1 MARTALRKKTPHR
14 ASFGQARPA
23 TWDNGIDLVL
33 RGYWL
38 HESQSIRVEV
48 PIFQHAFHPKISH
61 TDLDVR
67 QNVTYRAIVL
77 PSMSTLREH
86 GINAEKA
93 AIIVETVVHP
103 RNIRNYNYFRSDYPA
118 LVKGIAKRDNTL
130 LILPANDIP
139 SARMKR
145 KNVLGFLRMA
155 FTPLFIKG
163 KHYTSGRMN
172 MFMAAPPGSTRKF
185 QAAFNFGEADEKV
198 RDTVN
203 EWHPGVDRVRTSRKR
218 GPRPAYNRRQQR
230 IAAEVIAETSER
242 LRTDLFPIM
251 ADKLDVPKH
260 SSQGK
265 ELEAWLAK
273 PATSRDLLKRTQRN
287 GRTAVKTWVNQVL
300 APKVK
305 EIVGSELNIAAENA
319 GRWVVRQ
326 MLAASVAM
334 ILDAIQGSRLGAG
347 EGFLGQS
354 LRKLEFNAVVDP
366 TSIGSGQLNYKN
378 MPKSTYEQL
387 RRVKE
392 QVLALYGMKTGDG
405 GIDPEQVFKLDVNP
419 TRNPPVTINM
429 RQGAELKHA
438 ALNNP
443 SAIGKLAADEE
454 SAAKGHPL
462 NQQFLQHLS
471 YRILPPLRTEI
482 NDWYKAGMP
491 SSYDSFSGM
500 Y

>member
-14 ASFGQARPA
+14 AAFGQARPA
-23 TWDNGIDLVL
+23 TWDNGTDLVL

-38 HESQSIRVEV
+38 HDKQPIRVEV

-67 QNVTYRAIVL
+67 QNISYRAIVL
-77 PSMSTLREH
+77 PSMSDLRAH
-86 GINAEKA
+86 GINAERA
-93 AIIVETVVHP
+93 AVIVETVVHP

-118 LVKGIAKRDNTL
+118 LLKGIAKRDNTL

-172 MFMAAPPGSTRKF
+172 MFMAAPPGSTKKF
-185 QAAFNFGEADEKV
+185 QAAFHFGEADEKV
-198 RDTVN
+198 RDTLA
-203 EWHPGVDRVRTSRKR
+203 EWHPAVDRTRPARKR

-251 ADKLDVPKH
+251 ADKLSVPKN
-260 SSQGK
+260 SSEGK

-273 PATSRDLLKRTQRN
+273 PATSRDLLKRTQKN
-287 GRTAVKTWVNQVL
+287 GRSAVKTWVNQVL

-305 EIVGSELNIAAENA
+305 EIVGDELSSVADQA

-334 ILDAIQGSRLGAG
+334 ILDAVQASPMGKSKGW
-347 EGFLGQS
+347 LGQQ
-354 LRKLEFNAVVDP
+354 LQKLEFNAIVDP
-366 TSIGSGQLNYKN
+366 TTVGSGRLNF
-378 MPKSTYEQL
+378 KSGRMLKSVYEQT
-387 RRVKE
+387 RRVHEKVAE
-392 QVLALYGMKTGDG
+392 LYGVKTGDM
-405 GIDPEQVFKLDVNP
+405 GIDTHQVFDVRVNP
-419 TRNPPVTINM
+419 TARIPVTI
-429 RQGAELKHA
+429 RLKRHEIAQAAIHA
-438 ALNNP
+438 PEAVGKFATDNALNT
-443 SAIGKLAADEE
+443 
-454 SAAKGHPL
+454 
-462 NQQFLQHLS
+462 QFYQHVTA
-471 YRILPPLRTEI
+471 RILPALTKEV
-482 NDWYKAGMP
+482 NQWYRDGMP
-491 SSYDSFSGM
+491 SGYDSYDGM
-500 Y
+500 F